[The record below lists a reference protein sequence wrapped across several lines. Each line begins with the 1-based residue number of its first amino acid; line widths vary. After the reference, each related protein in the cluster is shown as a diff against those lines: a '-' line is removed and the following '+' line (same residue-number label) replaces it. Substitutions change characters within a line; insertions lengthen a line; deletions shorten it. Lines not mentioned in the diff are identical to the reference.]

1 MRKWSYH
8 SLPKDNRGLV
18 EKAWPPVTMQ
28 GDAAGKSATL
38 SLCAQGLIFNLSQSL
53 LKACVCHLVIRGA
66 DLKD

>member
-1 MRKWSYH
+1 M
-8 SLPKDNRGLV
+8 
-18 EKAWPPVTMQ
+18 EKAWAPVTVQ
-28 GDAAGKSATL
+28 GDAAGKGVTL